1 MKKINIFKIIILVL
15 CFIALIGLFLPYEKS
30 IGEYRQSLKD
40 NPTTMNIEEVNF
52 KNKDVIPPTNNF
64 SFPNPFEDNK

>member
-1 MKKINIFKIIILVL
+1 MELLRTDPKRAEEIIK
-15 CFIALIGLFLPYEKS
+15 G
-30 IGEYRQSLKD
+30 G
-40 NPTTMNIEEVNF
+40 F